1 MGRSAI
7 AIVLASAIGTLFT
20 CDAFPSGPPSNT
32 CSSMAPDPSG
42 TGHGADPQTTSAPYV
57 VNVTAVGVG
66 YASGAT
72 YHGLP
77 VNLLSL

>member
-20 CDAFPSGPPSNT
+20 CDAFSSGPPIDACT
-32 CSSMAPDPSG
+32 SMAPDPSG
-42 TGHGADPQTTSAPYV
+42 HGADPQTSSAPYV